1 VIERGSQKEVL
12 LGLEKEFTMCV
23 ELTSSEVQE
32 LKEILEDYHSE
43 LEMEVARTSR
53 KEYRE
58 YLEKRDAFL
67 EDLVRRLQS
76 AITAI
81 GDDSHPGLRV

>member
-1 VIERGSQKEVL
+1 MNI
-12 LGLEKEFTMCV
+12 
-23 ELTSSEVQE
+23 ELTSTEVEE

-67 EDLVRRLQS
+67 ENLVGRLQRK
-76 AITAI
+76 ITSREDA
-81 GDDSHPGLRV
+81 DRPGLRV